1 MKVSKGVWYMV
12 IAAFTFSLMKASV
25 KYISHI
31 PAIEIILFRSGV
43 SLVISGAFLLKQKV
57 PLLGNNRKVLL
68 LRGLA
73 GAGSLTLYFYLL
85 QQIPLAAA
93 ATMMYLSPIF
103 TAVLGVYIV
112 KERVSWKQYVFF
124 GISFLG
130 ILVIQGFDAR
140 ITFIHLIIGV
150 SSAIFTGLAYNF
162 VRKLKSTEHP
172 LVIIL
177 YFPLVTLPIAGIAS
191 IFLWVQPKGFD
202 WVMLILVGVLTQIAQ
217 YFMTRSYQ
225 LEEVS
230 KVSIVN
236 YTGILYALIFGFFIF
251 GETYEWM
258 SFAGMGLVLVGII
271 LNIRFKK

>member
-1 MKVSKGVWYMV
+1 M
-12 IAAFTFSLMKASV
+12 
-25 KYISHI
+25 
-31 PAIEIILFRSGV
+31 
-43 SLVISGAFLLKQKV
+43 
-57 PLLGNNRKVLL
+57 LL

>member
-12 IAAFTFSLMKASV
+12 IAAFTFSLMKARV
-25 KYISHI
+25 QYISHI